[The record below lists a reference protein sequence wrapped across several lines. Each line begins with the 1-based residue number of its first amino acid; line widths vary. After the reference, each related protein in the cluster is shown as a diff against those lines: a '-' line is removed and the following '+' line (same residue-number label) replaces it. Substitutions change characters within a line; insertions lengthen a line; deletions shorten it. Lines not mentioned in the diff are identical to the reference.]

1 MATKGTSHV
10 DPDFIKTFGESLK
23 LLRTIFGT
31 EKGQPIVL
39 SGSGTLGWDVVASN
53 LVEPGENVL
62 IVNTGYF
69 GDNFGECFSVYGAN
83 VVHVRAPE
91 IGSVPSMEAI
101 KEALLKTKFK
111 LVNITHVDT
120 STGVLTDIKGIS
132 ELVHKVSPD
141 TLVSVDGVCSIGAEE
156 FYMDEWKIDSIVT
169 ASQKAL
175 GVPSGL
181 MIMALS
187 ERAISKLK
195 ERKAAPTSYFA
206 DLNKWLPIMEA
217 YEQGRPSYFATPAV
231 SLSIALNVSLKQIL
245 KTDLKER
252 FKVHREVSEK
262 VKNQLLEWN
271 LKLVPLDRKY
281 AANSLTAVYYPEGV
295 KATDF
300 LPLVTKQGIVI
311 AGGLHKAIAPS
322 YFRIGHMGIS
332 AVETNRGHVVKTLE
346 AIKVALQKLKK
357 I

>member
-1 MATKGTSHV
+1 
-10 DPDFIKTFGESLK
+10 
-23 LLRTIFGT
+23 
-31 EKGQPIVL
+31 
-39 SGSGTLGWDVVASN
+39 
-53 LVEPGENVL
+53 
-62 IVNTGYF
+62 
-69 GDNFGECFSVYGAN
+69 
-83 VVHVRAPE
+83 
-91 IGSVPSMEAI
+91 
-101 KEALLKTKFK
+101 
-111 LVNITHVDT
+111 
-120 STGVLTDIKGIS
+120 
-132 ELVHKVSPD
+132 
-141 TLVSVDGVCSIGAEE
+141 
-156 FYMDEWKIDSIVT
+156 
-169 ASQKAL
+169 
-175 GVPSGL
+175 

-231 SLSIALNVSLKQIL
+231 SLIIALNVSLKQIL